1 MLVFEKTGTPVQP
14 ELDKTGLENA
24 IESAEALDLETY
36 TPESAKNLEQALA
49 AKGLNID
56 KKDITILAGEVKE
69 VGEYEAAVK
78 IYKAI
83 KGTFKF
89 NVVAE

>member
-1 MLVFEKTGTPVQP
+1 MCGSV
-14 ELDKTGLENA
+14 LENPLEEFCKGEDGGFRQA
-24 IESAEALDLETY
+24 AFQFCLDEYL
-36 TPESAKNLEQALA
+36 NLTL
-49 AKGLNID
+49 GYFY
-56 KKDITILAGEVKE
+56 GVPE
-69 VGEYEAAVK
+69 VGNDDIVYEAAVK